1 MQANRQ
7 PAVEIMHT
15 HGESAC
21 PSDAHRSASFGAWL
35 EIGTL
40 LLLAAFLAF
49 SYFSGRIRYFLAPSY
64 LWLCLAASLVLMT
77 MAAARLRGHLRGA
90 ASCGCH
96 GPSAKPAR
104 TSALAATLLA
114 PVILV
119 LVINPTQL
127 SPEGARK
134 RQAVAGP
141 RDPELVLAMKWVQGA
156 RIRRKQASGEEV
168 PLPKNPTILELM
180 EVAADYHPDDLEGRF
195 VTVLGQCDLIS
206 GADAPRFDLYR
217 LVVSCCIADA
227 SSVPLEVVR
236 SGDVKLESGG
246 WVRVGGILKFDNS
259 MDPSLPVIHAA
270 TISKVSEPS
279 EPYL

>member
-1 MQANRQ
+1 MHKHNE
-7 PAVEIMHT
+7 PACSTGI
-15 HGESAC
+15 G
-21 PSDAHRSASFGAWL
+21 RSASFGVWL

-64 LWLCLAASLVLMT
+64 LWLPVAASLVLTT

-90 ASCGCH
+90 APCGCQA
-96 GPSAKPAR
+96 SSTKPVR
-104 TSALAATLLA
+104 TSALAAMLLA

-119 LVINPTQL
+119 LTINPTQL

-134 RQAVAGP
+134 RQAPAGP

-156 RIRRKQASGEEV
+156 KIARKKASGEEV
-168 PLPKNPTILELM
+168 PLPKNPTIIELLE
-180 EVAADYHPDDLEGRF
+180 AAAEYHPDDLEGRF

-227 SSVPLEVVR
+227 SSAPLEIVR
-236 SGDVKLESGG
+236 AGRVKLESGG
-246 WVRVGGILKFDNS
+246 WVRVGGILKFDNP